1 MMFKPTVSL
10 LKRGDFQVV
19 DTVRS
24 KDRMALESSRGSTQL
39 ACLCPCPLACKL
51 LIRAS
56 GRWWLEKREGLS
68 WLIPLHTGRVVQPRR
83 RKRMEKPLLLTQTQ
97 DTSPALLCIA
107 PGWQDIKPRRKKG
120 QKRKLTPPALLA
132 LTPEP
137 GSTALERGLR
147 RREKA
152 TQSHAG
158 QSRISLVRRQQLR
171 KRGKL
176 KLSVVGMPS

>member
-1 MMFKPTVSL
+1 MMFKPTIPL
-10 LKRGDFQVV
+10 LKRGDFQVM

-39 ACLCPCPLACKL
+39 VCLCPCPLACKV
-51 LIRAS
+51 LISAS

-83 RKRMEKPLLLTQTQ
+83 RKKRMEKLLLLTQTQ

-107 PGWQDIKPRRKKG
+107 LGWQDIEPRRKKG
-120 QKRKLTPPALLA
+120 QKRKLTPA
-132 LTPEP
+132 EP

-152 TQSHAG
+152 TESHTG